1 MADALDKIPKPDA
14 EVEVEHPHS
23 ETAPDDFQT
32 PA

>member
-14 EVEVEHPHS
+14 EVEVEQPHS
-23 ETAPDDFQT
+23 EAPQDDFHT